1 MYSDEVSFPLMRIE
15 PMSLESKACPNTKTL
30 ERIEAELHE
39 LNTKF
44 NSAFVQ
50 DDIGEPDIHGHRQ
63 YHKRKIKDESDFE
76 SARSKILRDI
86 LVWVSIG
93 TLVILSNGV
102 IQGVIIPFIKKVV

>member
-1 MYSDEVSFPLMRIE
+1 MNDTDEVSFPLIRMDSMTE
-15 PMSLESKACPNTKTL
+15 KECPNTETL
-30 ERIEAELHE
+30 KKIELELRE
-39 LNTKF
+39 LNNKF

-50 DDIGEPDIHGHRQ
+50 DDIGAPDIHGHRQ

-76 SARSKILRDI
+76 NARSKVLRDI

-102 IQGVIIPFIKKVV
+102 IQGVVIPFIKRVV